1 MDEPRIMTSEQCGR
15 LILRAMARRQR
26 LLITSPRGRF
36 GRWARLV
43 APALVDSLAARA
55 IRLRR

>member
-1 MDEPRIMTSEQCGR
+1 MR
-15 LILRAMARRQR
+15 RRQR
-26 LLITSPRGRF
+26 LLVTSRRGSF

-43 APALVDSLAARA
+43 APALVDRIAERA